1 MVKPRS
7 SFSALP
13 PRPLF
18 VVLSTA
24 ANWSAGG
31 RVWWPIFFFFFV
43 VIFALFTLWCRK
55 QNEFKHY
62 SRPLRLKYFK
72 TQVPTLHPRRGSSAG
87 RRLGMFNPPPV
98 DVQSFASAVA
108 AAAAGASSSSSS
120 ASSSSAPTSY
130 SISSTS
136 IFHHSSAAAGTAA
149 SCAPQRHHFGADDGA
164 PPFNSKAQHFSTSA
178 FGDASSS
185 SDGAV
190 QQGTIAAGR
199 SSFKNGQQLK
209 VESSPEGFSSISSQQ
224 QNAAGA
230 IYSSYNLSNNFFGP
244 VAAAP
249 QLSSSCSL
257 PSEQFFFNN
266 CPTQPLQFDHAS
278 STIVPPASYSIGQ
291 HQQMLMGNA
300 YGTANA
306 IAAVPTAAAH
316 HQHYFYQPT
325 ASAFQYFYPGMLP
338 RYGLF
343 QPANGGGH
351 GGFSDNANLL
361 DEDNRLPLLNTA
373 ESENCGGKSNQ
384 KSQKHQKLAKKLNGV
399 AEVPLNVGSTNMT
412 TTAHSLLDRAI
423 KMEGSDRKK
432 KRKRRVLFSKAQT
445 FALEASFSKQRYL
458 SAAEREKLAQEIQLA
473 PTQVKIWFQNHRY
486 KAKKCPST
494 SASPTDHYSHQ
505 QLQPNGKKF
514 ADLSM
519 SKLLQQPQMSAAA
532 SATLALAGA
541 DQQLQQIAM
550 GTTAQQQLQ
559 PQSRTTTIPAALYS
573 PMTAA
578 ATLVGH
584 APSMGVGSC
593 SNSSINSS
601 SMPSS
606 MLSLP
611 FPANFPSVYYGG
623 APMWGT

>member
-1 MVKPRS
+1 M
-7 SFSALP
+7 FS
-13 PRPLF
+13 
-18 VVLSTA
+18 
-24 ANWSAGG
+24 
-31 RVWWPIFFFFFV
+31 
-43 VIFALFTLWCRK
+43 
-55 QNEFKHY
+55 
-62 SRPLRLKYFK
+62 
-72 TQVPTLHPRRGSSAG
+72 
-87 RRLGMFNPPPV
+87 PPPV

-164 PPFNSKAQHFSTSA
+164 PPFNSKAQHSSTSA

-209 VESSPEGFSSISSQQ
+209 VESSPEGFSTISNPQ

-230 IYSSYNLSNNFFGP
+230 IYSSYNLSNNFFGT
-244 VAAAP
+244 VSAAP
-249 QLSSSCSL
+249 QLSSSSCSL

-266 CPTQPLQFDHAS
+266 CPIQPPQFDPVS

-306 IAAVPTAAAH
+306 IAAAPTAAAH

-361 DEDNRLPLLNTA
+361 EEDNRLPLLNTA
-373 ESENCGGKSNQ
+373 ESENCGVKSNQ
-384 KSQKHQKLAKKLNGV
+384 KSQKHQKTAKKLNGV
-399 AEVPLNVGSTNMT
+399 SEVPLNVGGTNMI
-412 TTAHSLLDRAI
+412 TAHSLLDRAI

-445 FALEASFSKQRYL
+445 FALEASFSNQRYL

-486 KAKKCPST
+486 KAKKCPSA
-494 SASPTDHYSHQ
+494 SASPTDHYSHP

-532 SATLALAGA
+532 ASATLALAGA

-550 GTTAQQQLQ
+550 GTTPTAQQQQ
-559 PQSRTTTIPAALYS
+559 PQSRTATMPAALYS
-573 PMTAA
+573 PMAAA
-578 ATLVGH
+578 ATLVGQ

-611 FPANFPSVYYGG
+611 FPAHFPSVYYGG